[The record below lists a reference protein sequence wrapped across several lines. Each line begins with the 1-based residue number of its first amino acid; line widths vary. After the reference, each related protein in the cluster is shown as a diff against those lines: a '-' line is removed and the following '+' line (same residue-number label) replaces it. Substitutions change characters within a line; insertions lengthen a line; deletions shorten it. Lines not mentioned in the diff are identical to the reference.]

1 MREMKRPKKNSL
13 FDDELEVLPER
24 FSYMDGFRLGF
35 GVFVAFVL
43 GSALVAGLAYATIRL
58 FKL

>member
-1 MREMKRPKKNSL
+1 MKRPKNSL
-13 FDDELEVLPER
+13 FDDDLEVLPER

-35 GVFVAFVL
+35 GIFVAFVL
-43 GSALVAGLAYATIRL
+43 GSAIVVGLAEAIIRL

>member
-1 MREMKRPKKNSL
+1 MKRPKSSL
-13 FDDELEVLPER
+13 FDDELETLPER

-35 GVFVAFVL
+35 GIFVAFVL
-43 GSALVAGLAYATIRL
+43 GSALASGLVYATIRL